1 MPADRGRVNTPLV
14 QGQIRRAG
22 ISVTGSLL

>member
-1 MPADRGRVNTPLV
+1 MPADHGRVNTPLV